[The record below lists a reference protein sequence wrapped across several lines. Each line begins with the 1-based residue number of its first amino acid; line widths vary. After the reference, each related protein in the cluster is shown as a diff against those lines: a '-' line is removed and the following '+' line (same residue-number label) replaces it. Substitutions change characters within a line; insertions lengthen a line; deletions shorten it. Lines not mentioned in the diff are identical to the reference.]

1 MNARSL
7 LVDTVANNITPTNE
21 QKFFANVRAFYE
33 AAVQKMLQ
41 KFSFSDRI
49 LKDLVILDHRKRK
62 DLDYSHAVC
71 LAERFH
77 LDIDQE
83 ELKEEWTDFQLMTDE
98 QLPSLQQD
106 KLSTESLRGIFSKS
120 SLATEFHFNSKNTSY
135 IFNDCRWTF
144 ISAFSYAS
152 RSPLFLSAFKLEKD
166 ATILL
171 RTLRNHNFNFSIN
184 ACMEL

>member
-49 LKDLVILDHRKRK
+49 LKDLVILDHRKRR

-106 KLSTESLRGIFSKS
+106 KLSTDAFWGTL
-120 SLATEFHFNSKNTSY
+120 LNMNTSLKVPRFPLMK
-135 IFNDCRWTF
+135 IL
-144 ISAFSYAS
+144 FSM
-152 RSPLFLSAFKLEKD
+152 
-166 ATILL
+166 LL
-171 RTLRNHNFNFSIN
+171 CLPHSN
-184 ACMEL
+184 ADSERVFFTGT